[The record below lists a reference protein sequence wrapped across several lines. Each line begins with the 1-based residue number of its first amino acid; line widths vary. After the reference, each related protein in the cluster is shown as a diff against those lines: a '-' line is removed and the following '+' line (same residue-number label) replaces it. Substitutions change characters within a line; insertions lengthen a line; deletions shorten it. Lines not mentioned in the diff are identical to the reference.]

1 MILYDEYEP
10 KKITLH
16 AISEN
21 GTQIS
26 MDAFLTPDEKH
37 LLPITISEAS
47 TKHHARI
54 ANSTHRR
61 CSACNEIFRKDELL
75 YADQVCRPCHDAKEY
90 KEYLTKPLVKLEFPI
105 YINDDFI
112 SDEDEL
118 NDYILDRGITSE
130 DGLEVYNTKPISFE
144 VNILD
149 WLDDRTGDFGYEES
163 LHDLLNVE
171 SYNDLVNLEMEIN
184 SLMREKVY
192 PLYEADETTRCSIK
206 EYIVDNLNKKE
217 EE

>member
-1 MILYDEYEP
+1 MILYDDYEP

-26 MDAFLTPDEKH
+26 MDAFITPDEKH

-54 ANSTHRR
+54 AYSTHRR
-61 CSACNEIFRKDELL
+61 CTACNEIFRKDELL
-75 YADQVCRPCHDAKEY
+75 YADQVCRPCRDAKEY

-118 NDYILDRGITSE
+118 NDYILDREITSE
-130 DGLEVYNTKPISFE
+130 DGLKVYNTEQFSF
-144 VNILD
+144 NADLLS

-163 LHDLLNVE
+163 LHDLLSLE
-171 SYNDLVNLEMEIN
+171 SYNDLVDLEMEIN
-184 SLMREKVY
+184 SLMREKLY
-192 PLYEADETTRCSIK
+192 PLYDADKKTRCSIK
-206 EYIVDNLNKKE
+206 EYIIGSV
-217 EE
+217 